1 MAAIVDRQNLDFLLF
16 EVLGL
21 DGLIQHERF
30 SHLDRT
36 VIGQAMDSAQAIA
49 VEVFQPSAARL
60 DQNPPVAVNGK
71 VSASEDVTRAL
82 RAYAEA
88 GLPAQGFDHEQGG
101 LQFPFVLTQAI
112 NGMFNTANLP
122 LFNYWLLTT
131 AAANLLQTF
140 GADAQK
146 QTFAAPMIE
155 GRWTGTMCLSEPQA
169 GSSLSDITTRA
180 QEVGDGTYHIKGT
193 KMWIS
198 GAGHDFSENIINLVL
213 AKIPGGPPGVKG
225 ISLFIV
231 PQRLVGADGSVGEL
245 NNVTLVGLNHKMG
258 QRATTNCMLNFGESG
273 PTVGYLIGEPNQGL
287 RYMFQMMNE
296 ARISVGHGATMSG
309 LSGYLYSLEYAR
321 DRLQGRK
328 PVQKDPTSPQIPIV
342 AHADVRRM
350 LLAQKAQ
357 VEGAMALCG
366 YAATLVDQKAISAS
380 EQERHEL
387 ELLLE
392 VLTPIVKSWPSEYC
406 LEANKLAIQIL
417 GGAGYT
423 TDHPVERFYRDNRLN
438 HIHEGALG
446 IQGIDMLGRKVRM
459 ESGLGLELVFA
470 KIGSTIAEAGGSA
483 ELKPYAEQLARGV
496 SAWKAATV
504 SALACPDTE
513 RSLANAT
520 LYLDAAGLVVVGWL
534 WLKQA
539 VAANAGLGKAPGS
552 SFYAGKLAACRY
564 YFRYMLPQSDNGFA
578 LVEQLDDTCLM
589 LEPDMLVGQTG

>member
-1 MAAIVDRQNLDFLLF
+1 MAAIVDRQNVDFLLF

-21 DGLIQHERF
+21 GELIQHERF
-30 SHLDRT
+30 SHLDPT
-36 VIGQAMDSAQAIA
+36 VIGQAMDSAHAIA
-49 VEVFQPSAARL
+49 VEMFQPSASRL
-60 DQNPPVAVNGK
+60 DQDPPKAVNGR
-71 VSASEDVTRAL
+71 VTASEDITRAL

-88 GLPAQGFDHEQGG
+88 GLAAQSFDFESGG

-112 NGMFNTANLP
+112 NGMFNAANLP

-140 GADAQK
+140 GTEQQK
-146 QTFAAPMIE
+146 TTFAAKMIE
-155 GRWTGTMCLSEPQA
+155 GQWTGTMCLSEPQA

-180 QEVGDGTYHIKGT
+180 QDMGDGTYHIKGT

-213 AKIPGGPPGVKG
+213 AKIPGAPPGVKG

-231 PQRLVGADGSVGEL
+231 PQRVVGADGKAGEL

-258 QRATTNCMLNFGESG
+258 QRGTTNCMLNFGESG

-328 PVQKDPTSPQIPIV
+328 PGQKDPTSAQVPIV
-342 AHADVRRM
+342 EHADVRRM

-366 YAATLVDQKAISAS
+366 YAATLVDRKAISDN

-423 TDHPVERFYRDNRLN
+423 MDHPVERFYRDNRLN

-459 ESGLGLELVFA
+459 ESGRGLELLFA
-470 KIGSTIAEAGGSA
+470 RIESTIGEAAGSA
-483 ELKPYAEQLARGV
+483 ELKPYADQLERGIARWRG
-496 SAWKAATV
+496 ATAA
-504 SALACPDTE
+504 ALACPDTE

-520 LYLDAAGLVVVGWL
+520 LYLDASGLVVVGWL

-539 VAANAGLGKAPGS
+539 IAASAGQSKTPG

-564 YFRYMLPQSDNGFA
+564 YFRYMLPMADNGFA
-578 LVEQLDDTCLM
+578 LVEQLDDTCLA
-589 LEPDMLVGQTG
+589 LEPDMLVGRLG